1 MVYFQTQTNM
11 YKRNSTK
18 LFGRGR
24 LRLIVFIM
32 SVFGFQLPHIFV
44 GVFYIVVT
52 YFIQNFFK
60 VYLKQR
66 T

>member
-1 MVYFQTQTNM
+1 MVYFQTQTNK
-11 YKRNSTK
+11 YKINSTK

-24 LRLIVFIM
+24 LRLVVFIM
-32 SVFGFQLPHIFV
+32 SVFRFQLPHIFV

-60 VYLKQR
+60 VYLKQKQ
-66 T
+66 